1 MLKEILAPIMLAVG
15 IAAVSTVHT
24 VHADHNSPWGEGWAS
39 MPNDIHNT
47 RIDTMDED
55 TQEFIDFVRM
65 GSGADSDSRFLVDS
79 TDAPGGGSANQGGSR
94 GGRR

>member
-1 MLKEILAPIMLAVG
+1 
-15 IAAVSTVHT
+15 
-24 VHADHNSPWGEGWAS
+24 

-65 GSGADSDSRFLVDS
+65 GSGADSENVFLVDS
-79 TDAPGGGSANQGGSR
+79 SNTTGGDSQDRGGTR